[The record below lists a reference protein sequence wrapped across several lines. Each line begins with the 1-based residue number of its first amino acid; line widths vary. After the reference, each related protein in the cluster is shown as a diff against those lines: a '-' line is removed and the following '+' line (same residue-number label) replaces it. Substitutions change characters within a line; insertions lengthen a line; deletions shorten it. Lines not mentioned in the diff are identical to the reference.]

1 MRACPERTI
10 LHGSTK
16 CDENTE
22 EYRSGVDRFLLFL
35 SFPAH
40 ACPFGYA
47 PDVTAK
53 GTAPPLFSIDGS
65 QIEQRGYK
73 KVHWE
78 KRDSAGEMKRIG
90 STMVET
96 SVLFLVASVSS
107 LE

>member
-1 MRACPERTI
+1 MRSSLFRVLRSVQSLSIRACPERTI

-35 SFPAH
+35 GFPAH

-53 GTAPPLFSIDGS
+53 AQHRHCFRLMDLKLNSVGTRKCTGRNVI
-65 QIEQRGYK
+65 R
-73 KVHWE
+73 
-78 KRDSAGEMKRIG
+78 
-90 STMVET
+90 
-96 SVLFLVASVSS
+96 
-107 LE
+107 LER